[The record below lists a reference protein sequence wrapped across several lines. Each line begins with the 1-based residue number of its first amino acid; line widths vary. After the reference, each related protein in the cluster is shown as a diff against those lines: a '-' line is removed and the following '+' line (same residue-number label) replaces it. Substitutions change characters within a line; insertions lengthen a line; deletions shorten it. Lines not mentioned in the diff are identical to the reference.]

1 MTSTHLLKSGIRRTA
16 SFFTIIALFTA
27 SIYAQ
32 SKATAIKQFEY
43 DDENGQYNQPMVLN
57 DNILVMA
64 YSGYKSFGNIQT
76 FKIAADGSTISKVS
90 LLRFDNDDAYD
101 IAMEKIATDM
111 FVVAYRGRG
120 NDGFITTIK
129 VSSDGQ
135 TLTQVK
141 KVEHDTDNG
150 SHNAIIKVADKTYAL
165 FYYGKKGSSTGHI
178 MKTFTIPDDGSSI
191 TEVAS
196 LLVTDSQAGNQT
208 QFLYCKHLLILM

>member
-1 MTSTHLLKSGIRRTA
+1 LLVILIKENLMNLRKKYMTTTPLLKNGIKRTV
-16 SFFTIIALFTA
+16 SFFAIISLFTA

-111 FVVAYRGRG
+111 FVVAYRG
-120 NDGFITTIK
+120 
-129 VSSDGQ
+129 
-135 TLTQVK
+135 
-141 KVEHDTDNG
+141 
-150 SHNAIIKVADKTYAL
+150 
-165 FYYGKKGSSTGHI
+165 
-178 MKTFTIPDDGSSI
+178 
-191 TEVAS
+191 
-196 LLVTDSQAGNQT
+196 
-208 QFLYCKHLLILM
+208 